1 MVPESTSRRA
11 FTQVLRA
18 GARACTRLGDVLTGL
33 VTGLVTGLA
42 RRLGRLGPAMLA
54 VGLGL
59 AGCEAKQSPVAVP
72 PVTPPAPVE
81 AVASAPDVHAEP
93 APIGA
98 FNITFYY
105 MIGEEEVTSRSVARL
120 AAKQRAARAAAAND
134 NLLAS
139 AGAPDDGDPEAHPAG
154 DPDEVG
160 ELASIVMPE
169 LVPVYE
175 GRSCEQIAEVTR
187 EFAGQLEMQG
197 TGKLKDGRVLN
208 IWGTC
213 RCGRSPCF
221 KVTSATWGTAG
232 TGRAL
237 QPFRT
242 VAVDPRVI
250 KLGTLL
256 YVPVLEG
263 RTMPGRA
270 PWGGFVH
277 DGCVVADDVG
287 GAIKGKQLD
296 LFVGRRGH
304 HLGLSGSGGSHAW
317 ARGVEVFD
325 GTRICERKGRQV
337 RKTGSI

>member
-1 MVPESTSRRA
+1 MASESPSRRA
-11 FTQVLRA
+11 FTELLRA
-18 GARACTRLGDVLTGL
+18 GARACT
-33 VTGLVTGLA
+33 GLA
-42 RRLGRLGPAMLA
+42 DRLIAVVRRLGRLGPAMLA

-59 AGCEAKQSPVAVP
+59 AGCEAKQSPPAVP
-72 PVTPPAPVE
+72 PVTPPAPV
-81 AVASAPDVHAEP
+81 ASVSPDPDIEIEP

-105 MIGEEEVTSRSVARL
+105 MIGEEEVTSRSAARL

-139 AGAPDDGDPEAHPAG
+139 AQPAD

-175 GRSCEQIAEVTR
+175 GGSCRQIAEVTR

-208 IWGTC
+208 IWGPC
-213 RCGRSPCF
+213 RCDRSPCF

>member
-11 FTQVLRA
+11 FTQVLRT
-18 GARACTRLGDVLTGL
+18 CTRLGDLLTGL
-33 VTGLVTGLA
+33 V

-59 AGCEAKQSPVAVP
+59 AGCEAKKSPPAEPAATPAAPVA
-72 PVTPPAPVE
+72 
-81 AVASAPDVHAEP
+81 AVAAEPDVHAEP

-105 MIGEEEVTSRSVARL
+105 MIGEEEVTSRSAARL

-134 NLLAS
+134 NLLA
-139 AGAPDDGDPEAHPAG
+139 APGAPDDPEVHPAS

-169 LVPVYE
+169 LVSVYE
-175 GRSCEQIAEVTR
+175 GGSCQQIAEVTR

-208 IWGTC
+208 IWGPC
-213 RCGRSPCF
+213 RCDRSPCF
-221 KVTSATWGTAG
+221 KVTNATWGTSG
-232 TGRAL
+232 SGRAL
-237 QPFRT
+237 QPYRT

-317 ARGVEVFD
+317 ARGVQVFD